1 MLMEKPFQR
10 LEKKILERYASWLN
24 RRIPAQREVT
34 LVQGNIFIYPNIQF
48 IYFFIV
54 VMALWIAAT
63 NYENNLAFALSF
75 LLLSLFVVCIHHTY
89 NNLAGLSLTTIGTTP
104 VYMEDYAE
112 VEILLSSLRS
122 RMRDSIRLCWSP
134 QHIVSSSLINVEEVR
149 VKIPVKTTQRGFF
162 NPGRLTIDTVYPLG
176 IIRAV
181 SYIDLDVQ
189 ILVYPKPVCHSGWRA
204 GAGEGREGDTLTIR
218 RGSEEFSHLQEYQA
232 GDPLKRVAWKQLARE
247 RGMLIKTYGDYV
259 SQQLWLDWE
268 QFPTLATEAR
278 LSTLCYWALQLD
290 KKGEYYGLRIPGAII
305 EPGSGA
311 THLQKILTAL
321 ALFGHAP

>member
-10 LEKKILERYASWLN
+10 LEKKILQRYAQWLN
-24 RRIPAQREVT
+24 RRIPPRREVT
-34 LVQGNIFIYPNIQF
+34 LVQTNIFIYPNIQF
-48 IYFFIV
+48 IYFFAV

-89 NNLAGLSLTTIGTTP
+89 NNLAGLKLTAIGSAP
-104 VYMEDYAE
+104 VFMEEYAE
-112 VEILLSSLRS
+112 VELLLSSVKG
-122 RMRDSIRLCWSP
+122 RMRDAIRLGWSP
-134 QHIVSSSLINVEEVR
+134 QHLVTTALTHATQVR
-149 VKIPVKTTQRGFF
+149 IKVPAQAIQRGFF

-189 ILVYPKPVCHSGWRA
+189 ILVYPKPLCHSAWQA
-204 GAGEGREGDTLTIR
+204 GAGEGREGDALTAH

-232 GDPLKRVAWKQLARE
+232 GDALKLVAWKQLARE

-259 SQQLWLDWE
+259 SRQLWLDWD
-268 QFPTLATEAR
+268 QFPVLATEAR

-290 KKGEYYGLRIPGAII
+290 KKGEYYGLRIPGVVI

-311 THLQKILTAL
+311 VHLQKILTAL
-321 ALFGHAP
+321 ALFGSAP

>member
-24 RRIPAQREVT
+24 RRIPPQREVT
-34 LVQGNIFIYPNIQF
+34 LVQSNIFIYPNIQF

-89 NNLAGLSLTTIGTTP
+89 NNLAGLKLTAIGSDP
-104 VYMEDYAE
+104 VFMDEHTE
-112 VEILLSSLRS
+112 VELLLSSSKGRIRDALR
-122 RMRDSIRLCWSP
+122 LGWS
-134 QHIVSSSLINVEEVR
+134 QKKFITTALINTTQVR
-149 VKIPVKTTQRGFF
+149 IKVPVQATQRGFF
-162 NPGRLTIDTVYPLG
+162 NPGRLTLDTVYPLG

-189 ILVYPKPVCHSGWRA
+189 ILVYPKPIRHSAWQA
-204 GAGEGREGDTLTIR
+204 GAGEGREGDALTIR

-232 GDPLKRVAWKQLARE
+232 GDPLKLVAWKQLARE

-259 SQQLWLDWE
+259 SQQLWLDWD
-268 QFPTLATEAR
+268 QFPGLATEAR

-290 KKGEYYGLRIPGAII
+290 KKGEHYGLRIPGAII

-311 THLQKILTAL
+311 AHLQKILTAM
-321 ALFGHAP
+321 ALFGSTP